1 MALLPVSASSK
12 TTTQKLSSLA
22 QAAITY
28 HDIFDYPLTE
38 GELIKWEVARRVVRG
53 RQFAKKIIFKNGFYF
68 TAGRDGLILKR
79 LVRERNSSNKLIIA
93 RKAGDTLQV
102 VPGIKGVFIT
112 GALAMGSADE
122 SSDIDLMIVTQKGL
136 LWTTR
141 LLTFL
146 LLRLVGISLR
156 KPGQV
161 EQKDKLCLNM
171 WFDEGA
177 LSWPKKK
184 RNLFS
189 AHEIAQVIPIINKEQ
204 IYERFL
210 FSNRW
215 LKKYWPN
222 AVRIERTANNVQRTD
237 KNLYAK
243 TYTLLPRLVEK
254 FAFWIQYSYMKP
266 KITREVVTSHKA
278 IFHPN
283 DLEGIV
289 LTRFRSYFV

>member
-1 MALLPVSASSK
+1 MALLPVSVSSK
-12 TTTQKLSSLA
+12 TTSRKLSSLA
-22 QAAITY
+22 QAAIVY

-68 TAGRDGLILKR
+68 ITGRDGLILKR

-93 RKAGDTLQV
+93 RKVGNILQV

-112 GALAMGSADE
+112 GALAMESADE

-141 LLTFL
+141 LLAFL
-146 LLRLVGISLR
+146 ILRLFGIPLR

-171 WFDEGA
+171 WLDEGSLA
-177 LSWPKKK
+177 WPKKK

-189 AHEIAQVIPIINKEQ
+189 AHEIAQVIPIVNKEQ

-222 AVRIERTANNVQRTD
+222 TVRIIKV
-237 KNLYAK
+237 
-243 TYTLLPRLVEK
+243 PRLKTKRISLLVPVETL
-254 FAFWIQYSYMKP
+254 ARWMQYLYMKR
-266 KITREVVTSHKA
+266 KMTNEVVTPHKA
-278 IFHPN
+278 VFHPN

-289 LTRFRSYFV
+289 LTRLRGYFV